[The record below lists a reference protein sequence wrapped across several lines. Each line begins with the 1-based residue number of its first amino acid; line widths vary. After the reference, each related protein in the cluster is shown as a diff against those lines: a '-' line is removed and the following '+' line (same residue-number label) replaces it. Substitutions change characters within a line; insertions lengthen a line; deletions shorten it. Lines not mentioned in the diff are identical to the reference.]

1 MKPVYPSALR
11 IDDTG
16 TPKGRGVFAVQ
27 GFFKGE
33 LVEESPVIL
42 LEGPFKEL
50 PPELKKMVF
59 NWGELTG
66 SGKAQALALG
76 YGSLFNHDNPANLR
90 YSPNPENLTM
100 RFYAVREI
108 TPGEELSI
116 NYNAGGGVAEWNDDN
131 WFQRMG
137 IVPLIQRGSE
147 KE

>member
-33 LVEESPVIL
+33 LVEESPVVL
-42 LEGPFKEL
+42 LPGPFKDL
-50 PPELKKMVF
+50 PPELKSMVF
-59 NWGELTG
+59 DWANLTA
-66 SGKAQALALG
+66 SGKGQALALG
-76 YGSLFNHDNPANLR
+76 YGSLFNHNNPANLR
-90 YSPNPENLTM
+90 YSPDPQNGTM

-108 TPGEELSI
+108 APGEELTI
-116 NYNAGGGVAEWNDDN
+116 NYNAGGGVAEWTDDN

-137 IVPLIQRGSE
+137 ITPLLDGGSAND
-147 KE
+147 